1 MVDSKST
8 IVTVTGIYSLVRALL
23 GICGSLALLGLGSV
37 VGVLGGSNVLQEAQ
51 QAGADLSAQELAALQ
66 AAVGGGG
73 ILVSLLGIVTLL
85 VSIALLVDAVG
96 LFQSK
101 PWAWM
106 LTIVLYGASALLAVL
121 GFLNGGITIL
131 NVVFLAID
139 LVIVYLFW
147 TSEEVKRA
155 LGK

>member
-106 LTIVLYGASALLAVL
+106 LTIVL
-121 GFLNGGITIL
+121 
-131 NVVFLAID
+131 
-139 LVIVYLFW
+139 
-147 TSEEVKRA
+147 
-155 LGK
+155 